1 MRALLIAAISLGIAT
16 AAAAQTQKPA
26 AAPAKQT
33 RYFTISGGTIGGES
47 VDVDAVITENLQGG
61 TVRSAAIDVCF
72 PSTLTSRHLDRLKL
86 PLTAAGQALT
96 GEGTSL
102 IDHAS
107 VSVKL
112 NRKPDGADFDIAG
125 EIRRDQGVTV
135 KLDAPGTS
143 ADTDGPLAPGDA
155 DVMLEPADSSP
166 NALSIETSLEKVSA
180 LLPKLK
186 QEGVWIEPDT
196 LFPNCDDL
204 RRDRT
209 FVDITV
215 NPSRAAALKGELEQA
230 GYKVAPR
237 GGNYGYS
244 SAVRISGQGTDIL
257 QIVTPIIPALT
268 RELSATVLGSPA
280 VDPSTGLAEIV
291 FDQVS
296 PVAGADLVT
305 RSRVKMLLAPEQG
318 SGSGAQVLY
327 FGEYSASMID
337 RGPDPKLRF
346 GDYATGSGEDEGGG
360 AQEGDRLMSIIV
372 RTAARELHGQT
383 WDLETSAWKQ

>member
-1 MRALLIAAISLGIAT
+1 MRALLIAAISLAIST
-16 AAAAQTQKPA
+16 AAVAQAQRPA

-33 RYFTISGGTIGGES
+33 RYFTISGGTIGGEN
-47 VDVDAVITENLQGG
+47 VDVDALITESLQGG
-61 TVRSAAIDVCF
+61 AVRSAAIDVCF
-72 PSTLTSRHLDRLKL
+72 PSALTSRHFDRLKL
-86 PLTAAGQALT
+86 PLTVAGQTLT

-102 IDHAS
+102 IDHAN

-112 NRKPDGADFDIAG
+112 NRKADGSDFDIAG
-125 EIRRDQGVTV
+125 EIRRDQSVPV
-135 KLDAPGTS
+135 KIDAPGTS
-143 ADTDGPLAPGDA
+143 ADTDDPLAPGDA

-166 NALSIETSLEKVSA
+166 NAFSIETSLDNVSA

-186 QEGVWIEPDT
+186 QAGVSIEPDS

-209 FVDITV
+209 FIDITV
-215 NPSRAAALKGELEQA
+215 DPSRALALKGELEQA

-244 SAVRISGQGTDIL
+244 SAVRVTGHGTDVL
-257 QIVTPIIPALT
+257 QIVTPIIPALM
-268 RELSATVLGSPA
+268 RELNATVVGSPA
-280 VDPSTGLAEIV
+280 IDPSTGLAEIV
-291 FDQVS
+291 FDQAS
-296 PVAGADLVT
+296 PVAGNDLAT

-318 SGSGAQVLY
+318 SGAGAQIVY
-327 FGEYSASMID
+327 FGEYRASMID
-337 RGPDPKLRF
+337 RGPDPKLKF

-383 WDLETSAWKQ
+383 WDLETSAWK